1 MKFLNEY
8 KLNKN
13 ITERELYSSGF
24 RNNTY
29 QCYIYKELIK
39 LVVHIDIEEKWW
51 SYSVVDESTKE
62 LYPAYYNTNF
72 GKNEVVKTINYRI
85 KRILNQMVEEHI
97 LVRKNSYKNKKKK
110 KNRIYRKNK

>member
-13 ITERELYSSGF
+13 ITEKELSNSGF
-24 RNNTY
+24 RNDKY

-39 LVVHIDIEEKWW
+39 LVIHIDIEEKWW

-62 LYPAYYNTNF
+62 LYPAYYNKNF

-97 LVRKNSYKNKKKK
+97 LVQKNSYKNKKK
-110 KNRIYRKNK
+110 NRTNRRNK

>member
-13 ITERELYSSGF
+13 ITEIELYSSGF

-29 QCYIYKELIK
+29 QCYIYRELIK

-62 LYPAYYNTNF
+62 LYPAYYNTDF

-97 LVRKNSYKNKKKK
+97 LVHKNYKKNKKK
-110 KNRIYRKNK
+110 NRTYRKNK

>member
-13 ITERELYSSGF
+13 VTEKELYNSGF
-24 RNNTY
+24 RNGKY
-29 QCYIYKELIK
+29 QCFIYKELIK
-39 LVVHIDIEEKWW
+39 LVVHIDLEEKWW
-51 SYSVVDESTKE
+51 SYSVVDDATKE

-72 GKNEVVKTINYRI
+72 GENEVVKTINYRI

-97 LVRKNSYKNKKKK
+97 LVHNRKNKKKK
-110 KNRIYRKNK
+110 KNRTYRKNK